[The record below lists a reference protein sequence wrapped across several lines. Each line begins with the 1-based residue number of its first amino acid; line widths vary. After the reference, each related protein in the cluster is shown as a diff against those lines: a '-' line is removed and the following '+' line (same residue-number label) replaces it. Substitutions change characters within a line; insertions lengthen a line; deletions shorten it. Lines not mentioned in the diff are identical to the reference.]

1 VNAPFLNVL
10 PVVAALLLVGCAAPE
25 VRSFESADA
34 TTVLHVDEERLW
46 YDSKQFDEQL
56 ANVGAL
62 YPDAGLQLYLQDIV
76 DRLFPEFD
84 GAMRIHPFNSAEPNA
99 FVLPNG
105 SIYFDIGLLARL
117 DNEAQ
122 LAAIIGHEGSHF
134 VERHS
139 LMSVRTAKRHMNAAM
154 VFQAATG
161 VPVVGQALA
170 YSSMM
175 GYSRDLERE
184 ADELGFRRMA
194 AAGYDISEAARPFE
208 RLAREAEALD
218 YDTPVFFSSHPQ
230 MEERVAS
237 FRGLE
242 AGHDGGGVVAEDL
255 YRARTEPAARDA
267 IVANLERRRPKVVIF
282 LLEQERLLD
291 RYPPDY
297 RYYLGEAYRL
307 RAEPGDGSRAETE
320 YSTVVETCPEFAP
333 PYRALGKIRMQQGR
347 GDEACDLFERYL
359 DLAPDARDR
368 AYVEHYLTRLRE
380 DGS

>member
-1 VNAPFLNVL
+1 MNAGFRTAVL
-10 PVVAALLLVGCAAPE
+10 VAVAAAVVGCAAPD
-25 VRSFESADA
+25 VRSFDSTEA
-34 TTVLHVDEERLW
+34 THALDIDEERIW
-46 YDSKQFDEQL
+46 YDSNSFDEQL
-56 ANVGAL
+56 ANVGAV
-62 YPDAGLQLYLQDIV
+62 YADPNLQAYLQAVV

-122 LAAIIGHEGSHF
+122 LAAIIGHEGAHF

-139 LMSVRTAKRHMNAAM
+139 LTSVRTAKRTMNAAM
-154 VFQAATG
+154 IFQATTG
-161 VPVVGQALA
+161 VPIVGQAIA

-194 AAGYDISEAARPFE
+194 AAGYDVTEAARPFE
-208 RLAREAEALD
+208 RLAREARVLD
-218 YDTPVFFSSHPQ
+218 YDTPVFFSSHPR
-230 MEERVAS
+230 MEERVSS
-237 FRGLE
+237 FRTLE
-242 AGHDGGGVVAEDL
+242 AGHDRGGIVAEDL

-267 IVANLERRRPKVVIF
+267 VVANLERRRPKVVIF
-282 LLEQERLLD
+282 LLEGEGLLD

-307 RAEPGDGSRAETE
+307 RDDPGDRTRAETE
-320 YSTVVETCPEFAP
+320 YATVVTTCPDFAP
-333 PYRALGKIRMQQGR
+333 SYRALGKIRMSQGR
-347 GDEACDLFERYL
+347 DAEACGLFDRYL
-359 DLAPDARDR
+359 KLAPEAPDR
-368 AYVEHYLTRLRE
+368 AYVEHYLSRLRKE
-380 DGS
+380 

>member
-1 VNAPFLNVL
+1 MNAR
-10 PVVAALLLVGCAAPE
+10 ACTLLLIAATVTFGCATPD
-25 VRSFESADA
+25 VRSFESSQA
-34 TTVLHVDEERLW
+34 TTVLDIDEERLW

-56 ANVGAL
+56 ANVGAV
-62 YPDAGLQLYLQDIV
+62 YPDGDLQAYLQCIV

-84 GAMRIHPFNSAEPNA
+84 GALRIHPFNSAEPNA

-139 LMSVRTAKRHMNAAM
+139 LMSVRTAKRNMNAAM
-154 VFQAATG
+154 IFQATTG

-194 AAGYDISEAARPFE
+194 SAGYDVTEAAVPFE
-208 RLAREAEALD
+208 RLARESAALD

-230 MEERVAS
+230 MEDRVAS
-237 FRGLE
+237 FRRLE
-242 AGHDGGGVVAEDL
+242 AGHEQGGVIAQDL

-282 LLEQERLLD
+282 LLEDERLLD
-291 RYPPDY
+291 RHPPDY
-297 RYYLGEAYRL
+297 HYYLGEAYRL
-307 RAEPGDGSRAETE
+307 RADPGDGTRAETE
-320 YSTVVETCPEFAP
+320 YSGALAASPDFAP
-333 PYRALGKIRMQQGR
+333 SYRALGKIRMQQGR
-347 GDEACDLFERYL
+347 DTEACSLFERYL
-359 DLAPDARDR
+359 ELAPDAHDR
-368 AYVEHYLTRLRE
+368 AYVEHYLATLRE
-380 DGS
+380 DE